1 MILMII
7 DHMENDQRDKLIKI
21 IRRLL
26 SDHPDHPHAKDDQ
39 RGKQK
44 ILDDDYHFIIMI
56 IFMQRMI
63 RGVKPGQM

>member
-1 MILMII
+1 M
-7 DHMENDQRDKLIKI
+7 IKI
-21 IRRLL
+21 RRRLL
-26 SDHPDHPHAKDDQ
+26 SEHHDHPHVEDDQ

-44 ILDDDYHFIIMI
+44 RLDDDYHLIIMI